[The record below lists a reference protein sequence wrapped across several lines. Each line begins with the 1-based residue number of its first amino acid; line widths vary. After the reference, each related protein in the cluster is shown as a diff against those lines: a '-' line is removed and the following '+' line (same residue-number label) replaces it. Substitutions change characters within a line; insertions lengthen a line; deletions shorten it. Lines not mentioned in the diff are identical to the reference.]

1 MKKSGIYI
9 HIPFCAVKC
18 MYCDFYS
25 IADQNSQIPV
35 FIKTLIKEI
44 NMYEVDSKKLIFDTI
59 FIGGG
64 TPSLL
69 EPKYIE
75 EILSTLNKKFN
86 LTNVK
91 EFTIEANP
99 GEAPK
104 ERLTDFYNLGIN
116 RLSIGVQ
123 SLQPSLLK
131 FLTRIH
137 SAEQVFETFS
147 NARSVGF
154 KNINCDLIYSIPGQ
168 TWEMWEED
176 LRKIISLKPNHIS
189 AYTLTVENGTELFD
203 LVRKN
208 VIKMPNDDKT
218 GDWFSKTHS
227 ILEENGYPAYEVSN
241 FALPKMQCRH
251 NLHYW
256 RIEPYLAFGP
266 SAHGFNDNKRWNNV
280 RSLSNYIQKVESGIQ
295 PISKS
300 ETLSNLDFIN
310 EAIGFGLRMKEG
322 FDINIIPSEILNSFE
337 EKYSKIQKEY
347 PNLISKKE
355 SRIKLTT
362 KGMLMSDQIIP
373 ELIFSK

>member
-59 FIGGG
+59 SIGGG

-104 ERLTDFYNLGIN
+104 ERLSDFYNLGIN

-131 FLTRIH
+131 
-137 SAEQVFETFS
+137 
-147 NARSVGF
+147 
-154 KNINCDLIYSIPGQ
+154 LIDY
-168 TWEMWEED
+168 
-176 LRKIISLKPNHIS
+176 
-189 AYTLTVENGTELFD
+189 
-203 LVRKN
+203 
-208 VIKMPNDDKT
+208 
-218 GDWFSKTHS
+218 
-227 ILEENGYPAYEVSN
+227 
-241 FALPKMQCRH
+241 
-251 NLHYW
+251 
-256 RIEPYLAFGP
+256 
-266 SAHGFNDNKRWNNV
+266 
-280 RSLSNYIQKVESGIQ
+280 
-295 PISKS
+295 
-300 ETLSNLDFIN
+300 
-310 EAIGFGLRMKEG
+310 
-322 FDINIIPSEILNSFE
+322 
-337 EKYSKIQKEY
+337 
-347 PNLISKKE
+347 
-355 SRIKLTT
+355 
-362 KGMLMSDQIIP
+362 
-373 ELIFSK
+373 